1 MQCLWDLEGINRGDR
16 LLELR
21 GVRPGIEFDDVFN
34 AKDIDIWWS
43 TNTGNVSINASLL
56 LKPF

>member
-1 MQCLWDLEGINRGDR
+1 MQCSWDLEGINRGDR

-34 AKDIDIWWS
+34 AKDIDI
-43 TNTGNVSINASLL
+43 
-56 LKPF
+56 